1 MKTSSVVK
9 SLVIVFVPFAL
20 GLALTYNLGNQSERK
35 VSRRTETVKKTDL
48 IQRVTI
54 AGNVDPRKKSV
65 VTAQYNG
72 YIKKLYV
79 KTGQKV
85 KKGDPLV
92 SVVQS
97 LQSTDPVFPLR
108 SPLSG
113 TVVQIL
119 KEEGEFVK
127 QADSN
132 DYILRV
138 DSMDQLYVISD
149 VPEIER
155 VKIVPGQEAIVKASA
170 VLNKEYKGIVRE
182 VALASKLQ
190 EQWRGNSKVE
200 YRTRIE
206 IMDFDKDL
214 KSGMSAIVDI
224 VTNKKKDVLVIPHEF
239 ILKED
244 GKYFVFP
251 VEGDKKEIK
260 VGVQNE
266 SVFEVLEGVEE
277 GEEVRQV
284 DFLSILSEE
293 KK

>member
-9 SLVIVFVPFAL
+9 SLLIVLVPFVL
-20 GLALTYNLGNQSERK
+20 GLALTYSLGKKSNSE
-35 VSRRTETVKKTDL
+35 VSKRTEKVKKIDL

-54 AGNVDPRKKSV
+54 AGNIDPRKKTV

-72 YIKKLYV
+72 YVKKLFV
-79 KTGQKV
+79 KTGQKI

-97 LQSTDPVFPLR
+97 LQSSDPVFPLR

-127 QADSN
+127 QADSS

-138 DSMDQLYVISD
+138 DSLDDLFVISD

-155 VKIVPGQEAIVKASA
+155 VKIKPGQEAIVKASA
-170 VLNKEYKGIVRE
+170 VLNKQYKGVVRE

-190 EQWRGNSKVE
+190 DSWRGNSKVE
-200 YRTRIE
+200 FRTKIQ
-206 IMDFDKDL
+206 IVDFDDDL
-214 KSGMSAIVDI
+214 KPGMSAIVDI
-224 VTNKKKDVLVIPHEF
+224 VTDKKKDVLVVPHEF
-239 ILKED
+239 ILKEND
-244 GKYFVFP
+244 QYFVLS
-251 VEGDKKEIK
+251 VAGEKKPIT
-260 VGVQNE
+260 VGLQNE
-266 SVFEVLEGVEE
+266 SVFEILEGVKE

-284 DFLSILSEE
+284 DFLSIISKENE
-293 KK
+293 